1 MSSEKIDEFGAVSSI
16 PNNNPTILK
25 EESMDIQV
33 KGWKELFHEVIDK
46 GLCTLCGAC
55 TGGCPFLVSHR
66 GRIVLLDNCT
76 LSEGQCYKYC
86 PRTYTDM
93 DAISQQV
100 FGVPYS
106 EAELGTAKQVLM
118 ARSRD
123 ANTRQRA
130 QYGGTVTA
138 LLSLALGE
146 DFIDSAIMTKTSDD
160 KTPIAFVA
168 RSAEEVLEGAG
179 SNYMACPVLQTY
191 NHLPKDSNDSLG
203 LVVTP
208 CQALALA
215 KMKREPRENRI
226 SIDNVKL
233 VIGLFC
239 TWALCPEGFHKFLK
253 ENLDLPQV
261 KKFDIPPPPANR
273 FDAYTRSGT
282 TSFPLEEIRKFT
294 MPTCAYCLDMTSE
307 FSDISVG
314 SVEGIEGWNTV
325 IIRTDAG
332 AKLMEMAKA
341 KGELEISSL
350 PAQNLAHLREASLL
364 KKKRAL
370 KEIANRSGNKQD
382 LLYIG
387 LSQALAD
394 KLLAQR

>member
-1 MSSEKIDEFGAVSSI
+1 
-16 PNNNPTILK
+16 
-25 EESMDIQV
+25 MDIQV
-33 KGWKELFHEVIDK
+33 KGSKELFHEVIDR

-55 TGGCPFLVSHR
+55 TGGCPYLVSYR

-106 EAELGTAKQVLM
+106 EDELGTAEAVLM
-118 ARSRD
+118 ARSTD
-123 ANTRQRA
+123 VNIRQRA

-138 LLSLALGE
+138 LLSLALAEG
-146 DFIDSAIMTKTSDD
+146 FIDSAIMTRASED
-160 KTPIAFVA
+160 KTPVAFIAK
-168 RSAEEVLEGAG
+168 SAEDVLQGAG
-179 SNYMACPVLQTY
+179 SNYMSCPVLQTY
-191 NHLPKDSNDSLG
+191 NHFPKDSNHSLG
-203 LVVTP
+203 IVAMP

-215 KMKREPRENRI
+215 KMKKETPENRI

-239 TWALCPEGFHKFLK
+239 TWALCPDGFHQFLK
-253 ENLDLPQV
+253 ENLDLLQV

-282 TSFPLEEIRKFT
+282 ISFTLEEIRKFT

-314 SVEGIEGWNTV
+314 SVEGMEGWNTV

-332 AKLMEMAKA
+332 AKLIEAAKA
-341 KGELEISSL
+341 KGKLETDNL
-350 PAQNLAHLREASLL
+350 PPQNLAHLKEASLL

-370 KEIANRSGNKQD
+370 KEIVNRSGNKKD

-387 LSQALAD
+387 LSQTLTD
-394 KLLAQR
+394 KLLA